1 MTKCTICKKHEAK
14 FKVRDKKTNK
24 IIYLCEWCEEK
35 PTYELIEKIE
45 PKEKP
50 TEELGRLHE
59 VNSTRKI
66 AVCRMCNNEIP
77 LGSKCYNQS
86 IKVIPF
92 PIPSKVCSDCG
103 KKLIKLGYKVA
114 PKK

>member
-24 IIYLCEWCEEK
+24 IIYLCEWCE
-35 PTYELIEKIE
+35 
-45 PKEKP
+45 EKP

-114 PKK
+114 PKKIK